1 MMATRLTFPLICS
14 DKDQFDISQ
23 DYFNGLDKFKK
34 EKKMH
39 LKSSSVANL
48 APKKCTVGV
57 LIGAVF
63 FKMSKEASQ
72 LIKTSIF

>member
-1 MMATRLTFPLICS
+1 MATRLTFPLICS
-14 DKDQFDISQ
+14 DKDQVDVSQ
-23 DYFNGLDKFKK
+23 NYFNGLNKLKK

-57 LIGAVF
+57 LIGAAF
-63 FKMSKEASQ
+63 FKISKEASE
-72 LIKTSIF
+72 LIKTSFF